1 MQHGRVVG
9 YAEIGPNQSSFSA
22 LEPSQ
27 FAEERSRRRGRGG
40 RLSVAKPSK
49 IFKTYTFSYTFLQL
63 LKVTHLNT
71 TLCSHT

>member
-40 RLSVAKPSK
+40 RLSVAKLSK
-49 IFKTYTFSYTFLQL
+49 IFKTCTFYYTFLQL
-63 LKVTHLNT
+63 LEVTHLNT
-71 TLCSHT
+71 SVYNRT